1 MSDLD
6 AGVQLVKVEIE
17 GMSCVVKIAGT
28 TAGKAVQAFLKLIK
42 AMLKGPINSHYENK
56 ADRRAHRK
64 EKKEDRRTRRKA
76 NKAYKKLDKIYGAV
90 EMNKFRDKYAGDS
103 ISLIS
108 LKDEDVDMFLDMCS
122 KEGIAVVRMPDF
134 NEKDGKTQF
143 MTAASTSQIIAFNFE
158 RINEYHMKNGTFT
171 EKCGEE
177 ITPEEYVQTAPGET
191 PEEKTENFKKQME
204 EKFPSVDNQKLKDMD
219 LSDDKIMNFMQNAA
233 TDEKTIV
240 YGIAGYEKIPLE
252 DSRVVGESKETI
264 SLITPENEQLD
275 IDKQLVVNENGK
287 NYVYCSSDNK
297 AKFGMVQAGGR
308 SITAEELKKKLYPEK
323 GGKSISNKL
332 PEEMLKA
339 AENVKDTLKV
349 ASKRK

>member
-6 AGVQLVKVEIE
+6 AAVQLVKVEIE
-17 GMSCVVKIAGT
+17 GMNCIFKIAGT
-28 TAGKAVQAFLKLIK
+28 TAGKAAQAFLRLIK
-42 AMLKGPINSHYENK
+42 SMESGVYDLHQYRHG
-56 ADRRAHRK
+56 
-64 EKKEDRRTRRKA
+64 
-76 NKAYKKLDKIYGAV
+76 KKLEKLNGEV
-90 EMNKFRDKYAGDS
+90 PLKQFKKKYAGDS

-108 LKDEDVDMFLDMCS
+108 LNDKDVDMFLDMCS
-122 KEGIAVVRMPDF
+122 KEGIAVVRMADF

-204 EKFPSVDNQKLKDMD
+204 EKFPSASKQTLKNID
-219 LSDDKIMNFMQNAA
+219 LSSDDKIMNFMQNAA

-297 AKFGMVQAGGR
+297 AKFGIVQAGGR